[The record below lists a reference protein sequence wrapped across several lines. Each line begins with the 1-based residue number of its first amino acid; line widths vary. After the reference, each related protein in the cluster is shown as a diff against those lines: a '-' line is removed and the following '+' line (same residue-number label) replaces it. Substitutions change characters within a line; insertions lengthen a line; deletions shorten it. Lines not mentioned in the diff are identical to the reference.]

1 MDYKKKDLSH
11 PNITDRWEIF

>member
-1 MDYKKKDLSH
+1 MDYKKMDLSH